1 MAPSLSR
8 LLTSLPNPINFTTSS
23 SRQYSHFNPQ
33 QLNLQFKPPSLKSS
47 LFFTARKHET
57 SMKRNAFN
65 NEEVNGITEEGD
77 EQQQFIRSLRE
88 AWPYLLA
95 YRGTTFVLVISA
107 EIVDSPSLDPIL
119 KACTSNC
126 NYLFP

>member
-8 LLTSLPNPINFTTSS
+8 LCTSLPNPLNFTTSH
-23 SRQYSHFNPQ
+23 QYSHFNPQ
-33 QLNLQFKPPSLKSS
+33 QLKLQFKPRSFNSS
-47 LFFTARKHET
+47 IFTAQKHET
-57 SMKRNAFN
+57 MTKRNALN
-65 NEEVNGITEEGD
+65 NEGVNGITEEGD

-126 NYLFP
+126 

>member
-8 LLTSLPNPINFTTSS
+8 PFTSLSLPNPLTSS
-23 SRQYSHFNPQ
+23 SRQHSHFNPH
-33 QLNLQFKPPSLKSS
+33 QLKLQFKPPSFNSS
-47 LFFTARKHET
+47 FFTAQKHVT
-57 SMKRNAFN
+57 MTKRNALI
-65 NEEVNGITEEGD
+65 NEGVNGITEEGD

-126 NYLFP
+126 VNLFR